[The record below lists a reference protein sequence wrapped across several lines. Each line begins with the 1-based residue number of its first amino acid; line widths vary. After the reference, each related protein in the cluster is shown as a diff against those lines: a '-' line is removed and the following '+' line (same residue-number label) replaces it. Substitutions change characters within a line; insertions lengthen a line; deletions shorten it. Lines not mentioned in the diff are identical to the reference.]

1 MDSNINNVHKY
12 KFTKYC
18 YLFFKRFFD
27 ILFGLL
33 GLILLIPITIILKIA
48 YMCTGDFH
56 SIFYTQI
63 RVGKNGHYFRLFK
76 YRSMVVNADE
86 ILKQKLKTDM
96 EFKKEWDK
104 YQKVD
109 NDPRITKVGK
119 VIRKL
124 SLDEMPQFINLLI
137 GNMSLIGPRPL
148 IPGELDKF
156 KGDHKIYEAVKPGIT
171 GWWACNGRSAT
182 NYKERL
188 DLEYY
193 YVKNAS
199 MKLDIKCVFKTIGAI
214 ISRKGAK

>member
-1 MDSNINNVHKY
+1 MDSSINKVHKY

-18 YLFFKRFFD
+18 YLFFKRLFD
-27 ILFGLL
+27 IIVGIL
-33 GLILLIPITIILKIA
+33 GLILLIPLTIILKIA

-76 YRSMVVNADE
+76 YRSMVKNADE
-86 ILKQKLKTDM
+86 ILKQKLKEDKK
-96 EFKKEWDK
+96 FKKEWDK

-124 SLDEMPQFINLLI
+124 SLDEVPQFINLLI
-137 GNMSLIGPRPL
+137 GNMTLIGPRPL
-148 IPGELDKF
+148 VPGELDKF

-171 GWWACNGRSAT
+171 GWWACNGRSVT
-182 NYKERL
+182 NYKQRL
-188 DLEYY
+188 ELEYY
-193 YVKNAS
+193 YVKNCCF
-199 MKLDIKCVFKTIGAI
+199 KLDVKCIFKTAGAV
-214 ISRKGAK
+214 ISRRGAK